1 VSSLVCGYLWSPMPL
16 ARTTT
21 TSWTSQM
28 PPVVAA
34 RESISRVPDDAV
46 VAAYHSLTAHMARRV
61 TIYSFPNPFT
71 RNLYGPDVFA
81 GGDRLPGAD
90 AVEYVILPVRLDDE
104 AQKVWDVEKE
114 RFRVVDENAWWV
126 VYQRN

>member
-1 VSSLVCGYLWSPMPL
+1 MP
-16 ARTTT
+16 
-21 TSWTSQM
+21 
-28 PPVVAA
+28 
-34 RESISRVPDDAV
+34 EDAV
-46 VAAYHSLTAHMARRV
+46 VAAYHSLTAHMARRITV
-61 TIYSFPNPFT
+61 YSFPNPFT

-104 AQKVWDVEKE
+104 AQKVWDVEKD

>member
-1 VSSLVCGYLWSPMPL
+1 
-16 ARTTT
+16 
-21 TSWTSQM
+21 M

-46 VAAYHSLTAHMARRV
+46 VAAYHSLTAQMARRV
-61 TIYSFPNPFT
+61 TIYAFPNPFV
-71 RNLYGPDVFA
+71 RNLYGSDVFA

-90 AVEYVILPVRLDDE
+90 AVEYVILPVNLDDE
-104 AQKVWDVEKE
+104 AQKIWAVEKGQ
-114 RFRVVDENAWWV
+114 FRVVDENSWWV

>member
-1 VSSLVCGYLWSPMPL
+1 
-16 ARTTT
+16 
-21 TSWTSQM
+21 M

-34 RESISRVPDDAV
+34 RESISRVPEDAV
-46 VAAYHSLTAHMARRV
+46 VAAYHSLTAQMARRV
-61 TIYSFPNPFT
+61 TIYSFPNPFK

-90 AVEYVILPVRLDDE
+90 DVEFVILPVNLDKA
-104 AQKVWDVEKE
+104 AQEIWDVEKE
-114 RFRVVDENAWWV
+114 RFHVVDNNGWWV